1 MRTVAE
7 VATVARPGTPPL
19 PRPRRREIA
28 RRVGRW
34 VGEVAKDMYSSM
46 ISGCV
51 RRCWCIDV
59 VNFMDVDRLL
69 DSCLRGF
76 CRRSGTK

>member
-1 MRTVAE
+1 
-7 VATVARPGTPPL
+7 
-19 PRPRRREIA
+19 
-28 RRVGRW
+28 

-59 VNFMDVDRLL
+59 VNFMGVDRLL